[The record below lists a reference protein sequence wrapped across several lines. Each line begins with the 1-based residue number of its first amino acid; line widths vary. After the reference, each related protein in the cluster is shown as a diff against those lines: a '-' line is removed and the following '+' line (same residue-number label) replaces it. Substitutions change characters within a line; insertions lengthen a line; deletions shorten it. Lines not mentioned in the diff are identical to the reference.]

1 MENHQVRVNGFDGKH
16 PSNSIRSFAAQ
27 IERRLTKFDYA
38 PRPVAVQLS
47 GGKMDD
53 TAQKIS
59 KFRDNAEGVAPMPD
73 RIRNDELAA
82 LMSGADVGLALY
94 DDELKL
100 LACNALY
107 RSLFGYQV
115 DEAVPGVALPDLI
128 RLSLKRTNGTE
139 DAIETAVKAALERLK
154 PGRSYTF
161 RYATANAR
169 FVEVNRRVLGGGS
182 LVETVRE
189 IHAAPM
195 GTDLNTQLA
204 QIAEAARNRMVHA
217 LDVMADAFSLYDDKD
232 QLVVYNRKFVD
243 CNSHVGDIIMPG
255 VSFEKLLRE
264 SVRRGGLMLNGRAPE
279 AYIDARMQQHRNPTD
294 PYETQLA
301 DGRWIQVN
309 EKKTNDGN
317 IVGIQSDITHMKLRE
332 LDLLRISKQLHARNA
347 HFDAALNNM
356 IQGLCLF
363 DNQQRLLV
371 CNRRYLEMYG
381 FSPDVVKPG
390 IRLDEVMRY
399 SISLGNYTEEEAA
412 RAQAERRDRQRLS
425 SRVTIKQRLSDGRV
439 IAVMSEP
446 MEDGGTVATYH
457 DITEIERHEERNRE
471 YTLKLERSNRELEEF
486 AYVASHDLQ
495 EPLRKIEA
503 FGDRLRTRFA
513 SQLPDDGQM
522 FIERMQHAA
531 GRMRRLISDLLGYS
545 RVTTKA
551 NPFKQVDLNKITADV
566 LGDLQ
571 VRIDEQKATINTGP
585 MPTIMADPTQMGQLV
600 QNMLSN
606 ALKFVK
612 PGVPP
617 VIELSA
623 AIEDRV
629 DANGATKR
637 ECVIRIA
644 DNGIGFENKYKE
656 QIFKIF
662 QRLHGRLEYEGTG
675 VGLATCRKIV
685 ERHEGFID
693 CDGRP
698 GEGATFSIHLPC
710 CGDELKAV
718 VAPAN

>member
-1 MENHQVRVNGFDGKH
+1 MDDR
-16 PSNSIRSFAAQ
+16 SIGLAKLGSADF
-27 IERRLTKFDYA
+27 EETLVA
-38 PRPVAVQLS
+38 PRT
-47 GGKMDD
+47 D
-53 TAQKIS
+53 
-59 KFRDNAEGVAPMPD
+59 
-73 RIRNDELAA
+73 NDELSAV
-82 LMSGADVGLALY
+82 MSGADVGLALY
-94 DDELKL
+94 DERLRL

-107 RSLFGYQV
+107 QSLFGYQV
-115 DEAVPGVALPDLI
+115 SEAVPGVALADLI
-128 RLSLKRTNGTE
+128 RLSLKRTNSSTE
-139 DAIETAVKAALERLK
+139 TIDAAITAALDRLK

-169 FVEVNRRVLGGGS
+169 FVEVNRRVLPSGS

-189 IHAAPM
+189 VHAAPS

-204 QIAEAARNRMVHA
+204 QIAEAARTRMVHA
-217 LDVMADAFSLYDDKD
+217 LDVMADAFSLYDEKD

-243 CNSHVGDIIMPG
+243 CNPHVADLIMPG
-255 VSFEKLLRE
+255 VSFEHLLRE
-264 SVRRGGLMLNGRAPE
+264 AVRRGGFMLNGRTPE
-279 AYIDARMQQHRNPTD
+279 SYVELRLLQHRNPTD

-363 DNQQRLLV
+363 DGQQRLLV
-371 CNRRYLEMYG
+371 ANRRYLEMYG

-390 IRLDEVMRY
+390 IRLDEIMRY
-399 SISLGNYTEEEAA
+399 SVALGNYTEEEAA
-412 RAQAERRDRQRLS
+412 RAQAERRDRSRLS

-446 MEDGGTVATYH
+446 MDDGGTVATYH
-457 DITEIERHEERNRE
+457 DITELERHEERNRE

-531 GRMRRLISDLLGYS
+531 GRMRRLITDLLGYS

-551 NPFKQVDLNKITADV
+551 NPFKQVNLDKVLADV

-571 VRIDEQKATINTGP
+571 IRIDESKATIKTSP
-585 MPTIMADPTQMGQLV
+585 MPTITADPTQMGQLI

-606 ALKFVK
+606 ALKFVR
-612 PGVPP
+612 PGVAP
-617 VIELSA
+617 VIEITA
-623 AIEDRV
+623 AIEDGLDQHDMPR
-629 DANGATKR
+629 R
-637 ECVIRIA
+637 ECVLRIA

-685 ERHEGFID
+685 ERHDGIID

-698 GEGATFSIHLPC
+698 GEGATFIIRLPMPA
-710 CGDELKAV
+710 DEPR
-718 VAPAN
+718 APEQPTSA

>member
-1 MENHQVRVNGFDGKH
+1 
-16 PSNSIRSFAAQ
+16 
-27 IERRLTKFDYA
+27 
-38 PRPVAVQLS
+38 
-47 GGKMDD
+47 MDE
-53 TAQKIS
+53 TARTIS
-59 KFRDNAEGVAPMPD
+59 K
-73 RIRNDELAA
+73 IREVTNGDTPVPTRVKNEELSAV
-82 LMSGADVGLALY
+82 LSGADVGLALY
-94 DDELKL
+94 DENLKL
-100 LACNALY
+100 LACNTLY

-115 DEAVPGVALPDLI
+115 NEAVPGVALPDLI
-128 RLSLKRTNGTE
+128 RLSLLRTNSTTE
-139 DAIETAVKAALERLK
+139 TIDAAILTALERLK

-169 FVEVNRRVLGGGS
+169 FVEVNRRVLPSGS

-189 IHAAPM
+189 VHAAPS

-204 QIAEAARNRMVHA
+204 QIAEAARTRMVHA
-217 LDVMADAFSLYDDKD
+217 LDVMADAFSLYDEKD

-243 CNSHVGDIIMPG
+243 CNPHVADLIMPG
-255 VSFEKLLRE
+255 VTFDLLLRE
-264 SVRRGGLMLNGRAPE
+264 SVRRGGFMLNGRSPE
-279 AYIDARMQQHRNPTD
+279 AYVELRLIQHRNPTD

-356 IQGLCLF
+356 VQGLCLF

-371 CNRRYLEMYG
+371 CNRRYLDMYG

-390 IRLDEVMRY
+390 IKLDEVMRY
-399 SISLGNYTEEEAA
+399 SVSLGNYTEEEAA
-412 RAQAERRDRQRLS
+412 RAQAERRDRSRLS

-446 MEDGGTVATYH
+446 MDDGGTVATYH
-457 DITEIERHEERNRE
+457 DITDLERHEERNRE
-471 YTLKLERSNRELEEF
+471 YMLKLERSNRELEEF

-513 SQLPDDGQM
+513 AQLPEDGQM
-522 FIERMQHAA
+522 FIDRMQHAA

-551 NPFKQVDLNKITADV
+551 NPFKEVDLNKILADV

-571 VRIDEQKATINTGP
+571 IRIDEAKATVNSTAL
-585 MPTIMADPTQMGQLV
+585 PTITADPTQMGQLF

-617 VIELSA
+617 VIEISST
-623 AIEDRV
+623 IEEGLDEHGV
-629 DANGATKR
+629 PKR
-637 ECVIRIA
+637 ECIIRIA

-685 ERHEGFID
+685 ERHNGHID

-698 GEGATFSIHLPC
+698 GEGATFIIHL
-710 CGDELKAV
+710 LL
-718 VAPAN
+718 APPEEQRPVSLV

>member
-1 MENHQVRVNGFDGKH
+1 M
-16 PSNSIRSFAAQ
+16 AA
-27 IERRLTKFDYA
+27 RRE
-38 PRPVAVQLS
+38 
-47 GGKMDD
+47 DD
-53 TAQKIS
+53 DA
-59 KFRDNAEGVAPMPD
+59 
-73 RIRNDELAA
+73 LAA
-82 LMSGADVGLALY
+82 VLSGADVGLALY
-94 DDELKL
+94 DDGLRL
-100 LACNALY
+100 LACNTLY
-107 RSLFGYQV
+107 RTLFGYQAS
-115 DEAVPGVALPDLI
+115 DAVPGVLLADLI
-128 RLSLKRTNGTE
+128 RLSLKRTNSSAETI
-139 DAIETAVKAALERLK
+139 DAAIVAALDRLK

-169 FVEVNRRVLGGGS
+169 FVEVNRRVLPSGS

-189 IHAAPM
+189 VHAAPS

-204 QIAEAARNRMVHA
+204 QIAEAARTRMVHA

-243 CNSHVGDIIMPG
+243 CNPHVADLIMPG
-255 VSFEKLLRE
+255 VGFEHLLRE
-264 SVRRGGLMLNGRAPE
+264 AVRRGGLMLNGRTPE
-279 AYIDARMQQHRNPTD
+279 SYIDLRLQQHRNPTD

-301 DGRWIQVN
+301 DGRWIQIN
-309 EKKTNDGN
+309 EKKTSDGN

-363 DNQQRLLV
+363 DGQQRLLV
-371 CNRRYLEMYG
+371 ANRRYLEMYG

-390 IRLDEVMRY
+390 IRLDEIMRY
-399 SISLGNYTEEEAA
+399 SVSLGNYTEEEAA
-412 RAQAERRDRQRLS
+412 RAQAERRDRSRLS

-457 DITEIERHEERNRE
+457 DITDLERHEERNRE

-503 FGDRLRTRFA
+503 FGDRLRTRFS
-513 SQLPDDGQM
+513 SQLPEDGQM

-551 NPFKQVDLNKITADV
+551 NPFRAVDLNKVLADV

-571 VRIDEQKATINTGP
+571 IRIDESKATIKTAP
-585 MPTIMADPTQMGQLV
+585 MPTIQADATQMGQLI

-612 PGVPP
+612 PDVPP
-617 VIELSA
+617 VIEVTA
-623 AIEDRV
+623 TIEDGL
-629 DANGATKR
+629 DQNSMPHR

-644 DNGIGFENKYKE
+644 DNGIGFENKYKD

-685 ERHEGFID
+685 ERHNGIID

-698 GEGATFSIHLPC
+698 GEGATFIIRLPMTS
-710 CGDELKAV
+710 DEPRQAG
-718 VAPAN
+718 

>member
-1 MENHQVRVNGFDGKH
+1 MDDR
-16 PSNSIRSFAAQ
+16 SIGLAKLGSADF
-27 IERRLTKFDYA
+27 EEKLVA
-38 PRPVAVQLS
+38 PRT
-47 GGKMDD
+47 D
-53 TAQKIS
+53 
-59 KFRDNAEGVAPMPD
+59 
-73 RIRNDELAA
+73 NDELSAV
-82 LMSGADVGLALY
+82 MSGADVGLALY
-94 DDELKL
+94 DERLRL

-107 RSLFGYQV
+107 QSLFGYQV
-115 DEAVPGVALPDLI
+115 SEAVPGVPLADLI
-128 RLSLKRTNGTE
+128 RLSLKRTNSSTE
-139 DAIETAVKAALERLK
+139 TIDAAITAALDRLK

-169 FVEVNRRVLGGGS
+169 FVEVNRRVLPSGS

-189 IHAAPM
+189 VHAAPS

-204 QIAEAARNRMVHA
+204 QIAEAARTRMVHA

-243 CNSHVGDIIMPG
+243 CNPHVADLIMPG
-255 VSFEKLLRE
+255 VSFEHLLRE
-264 SVRRGGLMLNGRAPE
+264 AVRRGGFMLNGRTPE
-279 AYIDARMQQHRNPTD
+279 SYVELRLLQHRNPTD

-356 IQGLCLF
+356 VQGLCLF
-363 DNQQRLLV
+363 DSQQRLLV
-371 CNRRYLEMYG
+371 ANRRYIEMYG
-381 FSPDVVKPG
+381 FSADVVKPG
-390 IRLDEVMRY
+390 IRLDEIMRY
-399 SISLGNYTEEEAA
+399 SVSLGNYTEEEAA
-412 RAQAERRDRQRLS
+412 RAQAERRDRSRLS

-446 MEDGGTVATYH
+446 MDDGGTVATYH
-457 DITEIERHEERNRE
+457 DITELERHEERNRE

-531 GRMRRLISDLLGYS
+531 GRMRRLITDLLGYS

-551 NPFKQVDLNKITADV
+551 NPFKQVNLDKVLADV

-571 VRIDEQKATINTGP
+571 IRIDESKATIKTAP
-585 MPTIMADPTQMGQLV
+585 MPTITADPTQMGQLI

-612 PGVPP
+612 PDVPP
-617 VIELSA
+617 VIEITA
-623 AIEDRV
+623 VIEEGQDQHGMPR
-629 DANGATKR
+629 R
-637 ECVIRIA
+637 ECVLRIA

-685 ERHEGFID
+685 ERHDGHID

-698 GEGATFSIHLPC
+698 GEGATFIIRLPMAA
-710 CGDELKAV
+710 DEPRTPEPTQQA
-718 VAPAN
+718 